1 MPVDNRAID
10 EELPTSSQA
19 PSLYMVGMIIMG
31 VSVALAL
38 IAAFALAWMEKPIPD
53 LFQVAV
59 TICLTALAGMYG
71 YQLGKQVR
79 G

>member
-1 MPVDNRAID
+1 MPDNIELREID
-10 EELPTSSQA
+10 EPLPSSSQA
-19 PSLYMVGMIIMG
+19 PSLYMTGMIIMG
-31 VSVALAL
+31 ISVSLAL
-38 IAAFALAWMEKPIPD
+38 IAAFVLAWTEKPIPD

-71 YQLGKQVR
+71 YRLGKQ